1 MKISLSKINK
11 DKESFH
17 FTEENQEFSERL
29 SDILGKAKFEIQL
42 EVTELGEAIEAKGH
56 FKAKPLL
63 ECSFCAEDYPY
74 SLSFDFQEYLFPEEA
89 KRAAKLSGE
98 EEVHI
103 KKVDLENKNGNDVSV
118 VGDEFLFL
126 DYIYDKVG
134 FHIPF
139 QVPCKDKKEY
149 CENYTSI
156 QSKIEAY
163 KAPEEVSENPFAAL
177 KSLKVDKKH

>member
-17 FTEENQEFSERL
+17 ITEENSEFAERL
-29 SDILGKAKFEIQL
+29 SDILGEAKFEIHL
-42 EVTELGEAIEAKGH
+42 EITELGEAIEAKGS
-56 FKAKPLL
+56 FKAKPIL

-74 SLSFDFQEYLFPEEA
+74 TLHFDFQEYLFPEEA
-89 KRAAKLSGE
+89 KRSAGLTGD

-103 KKVDLENKNGNDVSV
+103 KKSELENKNGNDVSV

-126 DYIYDKVG
+126 DYIYDKAG

-139 QVPCKDKKEY
+139 QVPCKTQKET
-149 CENYTSI
+149 CENYTNI

-177 KSLKVDKKH
+177 KGLKVDKKH